1 MNKVFIAVLLA
12 TALSAIE
19 GTIVATAIPSI
30 TADLSGVELISWIY
44 SAYLLA
50 AAIATIIFGKL
61 ADLFGRKRM
70 IIIGLSIFIL
80 GSLLAG
86 LAQSMIMLIV
96 FRAFQG
102 FGAGSILP
110 ITLTIVGE
118 IYQTEKARAKGQG
131 YISMVWGVAGVVGPL
146 IGGYLVDALS
156 WHYIFLLNVPFGLG
170 SLFLLLKC
178 YKENHQQT
186 KHKIDYLG
194 ATLFSVS
201 TVAVLLSIIEG
212 SKSGLWLSTFNL
224 VCYIIAIV
232 GFYLF
237 IHVEKKVQE
246 PIIPL
251 TLFKNRHLN
260 SLNAL
265 TFMYMSITIAVTV
278 YIPIYGQSV
287 LGHSATKAGLL
298 ITPLSF
304 MWTVSAIVVG
314 NLVGRIAN
322 KVLIQCG
329 TVFLVFGTVMLAFL
343 QTDSSS
349 LYVCVSTALLGTG
362 MGLIAPLMIISVQAA
377 AKKDEIG
384 ISIGL
389 NSFTNTFSQALGAT
403 IFGVLFNIMTSQPIK
418 EMDKGEI
425 QLTGSFDPA
434 IFSKADILQLHKI
447 ITNGT
452 SVVYIGAV
460 FFAVM
465 AFILAAMLKKNHN
478 LNSQK

>member
-50 AAIATIIFGKL
+50 AAIATILFGKL
-61 ADLFGRKRM
+61 ADIFGRKRM

-86 LAQSMIMLIV
+86 LAQSMIMLII
-96 FRAFQG
+96 FRAIQG

-118 IYQTEKARAKGQG
+118 IFKTEKRRAKGQG
-131 YISMVWGVAGVVGPL
+131 YISMVWGVSGVVGPL
-146 IGGYLVDALS
+146 IGGYLVDSLS

-170 SLFLLLKC
+170 SLFLLLKY

-186 KHKIDYLG
+186 KHTIDYRG
-194 ATLFSVS
+194 AVLFSIS
-201 TVAVLLSIIEG
+201 TVAFLLAIIEG
-212 SKSGLWLSTFNL
+212 SNSGEWFATLNL
-224 VCYIIAIV
+224 ICYVITIV
-232 GFYLF
+232 GLMLF
-237 IHVEKKVQE
+237 IRTEMIAKE

-251 TLFKNRHLN
+251 TLFKNRRLN
-260 SLNAL
+260 IVNAL
-265 TFMYMSITIAVTV
+265 TFMFMSITIAVTV

-304 MWTVSAIVVG
+304 MWTVSAIIVG

-322 KVLIQCG
+322 KIIIQCG
-329 TVFLVFGTVMLAFL
+329 TLFLVIGTVMLTFL
-343 QTDSSS
+343 QVDSTS
-349 LYVCVSTALLGTG
+349 LYVCLSTGILGMG
-362 MGLIAPLMIISVQAA
+362 MGLIAPLIIITVQAS
-377 AKKDEIG
+377 AKPNEIG

-389 NSFTNTFSQALGAT
+389 NSFTNTFSQAVGAA
-403 IFGVLFNIMTSQPIK
+403 IFGVLFNIMTSQQMK
-418 EMDKGEI
+418 DLDKGEI
-425 QLTGSFDPA
+425 QLTGSFDES
-434 IFSKADILQLHKI
+434 IFSQVEISKLVTI
-447 ITNGT
+447 ISEGT
-452 SVVYIGAV
+452 SVVYIGAAV
-460 FFAVM
+460 FAVI
-465 AFILAAMLKKNHN
+465 AFILAAMLQRKN
-478 LNSQK
+478 QKTV